1 MIRSFCLTIRE
12 HRILRLDLPTIAYH
26 MITIISST
34 NRPNS
39 KSFVVAQAYQNLLA
53 DMGEPCQLLDLKD
66 LPSDFAGPNLYD
78 QSEAKMQVLIE
89 QFIRK
94 SNKFVF
100 VIPEYQ
106 GSFPGVLKS
115 FLDGISPRD
124 FKEKKAAIIGVSD
137 GRAGNLRGQD
147 HLTSILNYLKVNV
160 HYSKPK
166 LSQINTLIDD
176 AGHWIQ
182 SETEAMLKQ
191 HAADFIAF

>member
-1 MIRSFCLTIRE
+1 
-12 HRILRLDLPTIAYH
+12 